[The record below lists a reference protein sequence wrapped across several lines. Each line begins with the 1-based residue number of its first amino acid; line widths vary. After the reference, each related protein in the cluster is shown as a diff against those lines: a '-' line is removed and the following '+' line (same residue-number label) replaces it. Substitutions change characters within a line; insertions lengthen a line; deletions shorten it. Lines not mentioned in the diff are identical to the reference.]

1 MCAWIFRF
9 RLISIFHHYRSISYK
24 PLILVCILSGT
35 GSKENVTPDSRKRK
49 KNNGPAIWVPPPQ
62 GCCHFCYT
70 KDDNKRMGALK
81 EIDGILAHH
90 SCLVDFLFFGELLS
104 SWWRYFIF
112 VGTFSLSVT
121 SLVSYL
127 WYNWLRSTSISLNL
141 SNQMGI
147 SINKF
152 HSAAV
157 FLWIVSSR

>member
-90 SCLVDFLFFGELLS
+90 SCLVDFLFFGKLFWFFKLVTIS
-104 SWWRYFIF
+104 HICGNIF
-112 VGTFSLSVT
+112 VHLSVT
-121 SLVSYL
+121 SLVPYL
-127 WYNWLRSTSISLNL
+127 WYN
-141 SNQMGI
+141 
-147 SINKF
+147 
-152 HSAAV
+152 
-157 FLWIVSSR
+157 